1 MAHTIHWSNLGDQ
14 RDSCLILFGTSLSSS
29 VECLAQLTV
38 SRLVLNLKEARL
50 ARVPSGTAQHYGAS
64 CEFGKFG
71 LWTFQTHPTWSRCFY
86 SRFLRPGGSDL
97 CTASVYK
104 SDASPTA
111 KTEVTDLSV
120 TDDVDCQ
127 GPQRSAT
134 EIRLVSEG
142 LVVAERLFFFSKYR
156 LGLAFL
162 RGSQCLHRNDP
173 GTRLFVWPFVSFCL
187 TWL

>member
-1 MAHTIHWSNLGDQ
+1 MPRPADSVQACLEFEKKLDWLEFPQAPHNIMAP
-14 RDSCLILFGTSLSSS
+14 
-29 VECLAQLTV
+29 V
-38 SRLVLNLKEARL
+38 AR
-50 ARVPSGTAQHYGAS
+50 
-64 CEFGKFG
+64 FGKFG

-142 LVVAERLFFFSKYR
+142 LVVAERLFFFLQISPW
-156 LGLAFL
+156 LGVLKGFSMFA
-162 RGSQCLHRNDP
+162 
-173 GTRLFVWPFVSFCL
+173 
-187 TWL
+187 